1 MRDRQARNHGCR
13 GELKRDHVLLHSR
26 PPVHL
31 SAQCDVLSQHD
42 LARDL
47 RLGVGSR
54 KRTARLPV
62 CAARLGVHRPIVPLS
77 RPAQKRDTTPSRTD
91 SRPRTSAT
99 GAQAPGAGA
108 DDGGI
113 RPRAAAERESLP
125 AGGGSVAGTPAEEII
140 VVATASP
147 GRR

>member
-1 MRDRQARNHGCR
+1 M
-13 GELKRDHVLLHSR
+13 
-26 PPVHL
+26 
-31 SAQCDVLSQHD
+31 
-42 LARDL
+42 
-47 RLGVGSR
+47 
-54 KRTARLPV
+54 
-62 CAARLGVHRPIVPLS
+62 PLS

-108 DDGGI
+108 GGGGI

-147 GRR
+147 GRRQMRMPARMLDYLAE